1 MNSRKSLPINLGRSD
16 QRGSVLIELVVAA
29 IIFAVVVAS
38 IAFYFIYHVGTI
50 NDGRAQLK
58 LQRVGSL
65 LMEEMARAVREGKTV
80 MQANEQPM
88 EIGVIYNDLKVT
100 YPVTSG
106 KPPKCFSFD
115 DINKDI
121 KEGPDDSNLSPMR
134 ILDDSQTVGGE
145 TYNHRIACDSLNG
158 EQPPPLRF
166 KREGDRVTIQFTL
179 KHDLDTEDTADDLTI
194 SFGSTVKLRG

>member
-1 MNSRKSLPINLGRSD
+1 MNSRKSLPISLGIRD
-16 QRGSVLIELVVAA
+16 ERGSVLIELVVATV
-29 IIFAVVVAS
+29 IFAVVVAS
-38 IAFYFIYHVGTI
+38 VAFYFVYHVGTI

-65 LMEEMARAVREGKTV
+65 LMEEMTSALRAGKTV

-100 YPVTSG
+100 YPVTIG

-134 ILDDSQTVGGE
+134 ILDDSQTVGGD
-145 TYNHRIACDSLNG
+145 TRTHRIMCTAL
-158 EQPPPLRF
+158 EF
-166 KREGDRVTIQFTL
+166 KRQGDRVIIQFRL
-179 KHDLDTEDTADDLTI
+179 KHDLDNGEGDDDLDI
-194 SFGSTVKLRG
+194 SFRSTVKLRG

>member
-1 MNSRKSLPINLGRSD
+1 MNSRKSLPINLGISN

-29 IIFAVVVAS
+29 IIFAVVVAA
-38 IAFYFIYHVGTI
+38 IAFYFVYHVGTI
-50 NDGRAQLK
+50 NNGRAQLK

-65 LMEEMARAVREGKTV
+65 LMEEMVSALRAGKTV

-106 KPPKCFSFD
+106 KSPKCFSFD
-115 DINKDI
+115 DIDKDI

-134 ILDDSQTVGGE
+134 ILDDSQTVGSD
-145 TYNHRIACDSLNG
+145 TRTHRIYCDELQFN
-158 EQPPPLRF
+158 
-166 KREGDRVTIQFTL
+166 REGDRVTIKFKL
-179 KHDLDTEDTADDLTI
+179 RHDLDNGDGPDDLEI